1 MGAIPVLP
9 CAASVTVT
17 GSSCSVIFVSA
28 RLGWFAMTNIFFFL
42 LGFSFSTKRKEKSK
56 GSQVHP
62 EIFLQGALVWTV
74 KVSVAAG

>member
-9 CAASVTVT
+9 CAASVTAT

-28 RLGWFAMTNIFFFL
+28 RLGWFAMTNIFFL

-62 EIFLQGALVWTV
+62 EIFLQGALVWIV